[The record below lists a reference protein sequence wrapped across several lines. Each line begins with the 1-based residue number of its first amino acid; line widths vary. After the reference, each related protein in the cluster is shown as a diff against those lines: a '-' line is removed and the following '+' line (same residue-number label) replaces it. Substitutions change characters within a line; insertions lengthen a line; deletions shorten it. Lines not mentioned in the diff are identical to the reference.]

1 MIEAAARMLRRDGYA
16 ATGWRSVVAEAGTPW
31 GSMHHCFPGGK
42 EELVAEAIRLG
53 GAGVGAALEEALAGG
68 LDVADG
74 VRRWFEM
81 AAGNL
86 AASGYVD
93 GCPLATIAL
102 ETAPRSARLSA
113 ACSAEVRGW
122 ITRLARAVEQA
133 GLPSQRAEE
142 LATVIVS
149 SFEGALLTARLAQ
162 DTAAI
167 TLTAEAMS
175 GLLRQACGNHDEWD
189 GAR

>member
-31 GSMHHCFPGGK
+31 GSLHHCFPGGK
-42 EELVAEAIRLG
+42 EELVAEAIKLG
-53 GAGVGAALEEALAGG
+53 RAGVNGALERALSEGA
-68 LDVADG
+68 DIVDG
-74 VRRWFEM
+74 VRRWFAL

-86 AASGYVD
+86 AASDYLD
-93 GCPLATIAL
+93 GCPVATVAL
-102 ETAPRSARLSA
+102 ETAPRSPRLSA
-113 ACSAEVRGW
+113 ACADEVRAW
-122 ITRLARAVEQA
+122 ITRLARAVEEA
-133 GLPSQRAEE
+133 GAPWPRAEE

-162 DTAAI
+162 DTTAI

-175 GLLRQACGNHDEWD
+175 SLLVHALDVGE
-189 GAR
+189 AP